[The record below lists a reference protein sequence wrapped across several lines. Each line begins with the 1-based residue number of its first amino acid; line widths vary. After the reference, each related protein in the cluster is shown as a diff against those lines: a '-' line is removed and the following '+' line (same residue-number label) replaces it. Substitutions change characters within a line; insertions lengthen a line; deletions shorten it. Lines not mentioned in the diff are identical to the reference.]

1 MKYDIVDN
9 FLNRE
14 NFKMIE
20 KELFRPTF
28 PWFYN
33 SSIADPTDDDM
44 PYFTHHFYLNDEF
57 NSDYRK
63 LLLPILDKMKI
74 KTLMRAK
81 ANMYLKTNKVIKHG
95 LHVDRP
101 FKHKGCIFYINTN
114 NGFTV
119 LEDGTEIKSVANRAL
134 FFDSSKKHS
143 STSCTDQNI
152 RVNININY
160 F

>member
-1 MKYDIVDN
+1 
-9 FLNRE
+9 
-14 NFKMIE
+14 
-20 KELFRPTF
+20 
-28 PWFYN
+28 
-33 SSIADPTDDDM
+33 
-44 PYFTHHFYLNDEF
+44 
-57 NSDYRK
+57 
-63 LLLPILDKMKI
+63 
-74 KTLMRAK
+74 MRAK

-101 FKHKGCIFYINTN
+101 FKHKGCIFYINTH